1 MKHSVLGHLSPQI
14 FLNDYWQKQ
23 PLLVR
28 QALPDYTSPCTPEE
42 LAGLSLETEVESRLI
57 VQDPTCA
64 QWTLTHGPFT
74 AADFES
80 LPERHWTLLV
90 QAVDLWL
97 PQVSALKANFQFLP
111 SWRLD
116 DIMVSYAVPGGS
128 VGPHF
133 DYYDVFLLQVEGNR
147 EWQIGQACGPE
158 TTQSS
163 HGDLTLVDE
172 FKTHESHLL
181 TPGDMLYLP
190 PKIAHWGIAKSDSLT
205 FSIGFRAPTLADLL
219 GELAAELSTNNAQT
233 PVFDPALY
241 ATAGGS
247 QIDSAYVQ
255 HLQDLL
261 LATINN
267 PALIGDCIARYMTT
281 PKYPDLVDITG
292 ERRQAEL
299 DFQAYENGEPL

>member
-1 MKHSVLGHLSPQI
+1 
-14 FLNDYWQKQ
+14 
-23 PLLVR
+23 
-28 QALPDYTSPCTPEE
+28 
-42 LAGLSLETEVESRLI
+42 
-57 VQDPTCA
+57 
-64 QWTLTHGPFT
+64 
-74 AADFES
+74 
-80 LPERHWTLLV
+80 
-90 QAVDLWL
+90 
-97 PQVSALKANFQFLP
+97 
-111 SWRLD
+111 
-116 DIMVSYAVPGGS
+116 
-128 VGPHF
+128 
-133 DYYDVFLLQVEGNR
+133 
-147 EWQIGQACGPE
+147 
-158 TTQSS
+158 
-163 HGDLTLVDE
+163 VDE